1 MRVLHVSHG
10 HPAFIAGGA
19 EIASF
24 ELFNRMVQLEYDAFY
39 MARVGPPTH
48 FRRPGTPFQSV
59 SGETKRVVLFYTDRF
74 DLFFLSQVDQA
85 AITLHFREFLE
96 SLRPDVVHF
105 SHTLHL
111 GIETIRQVR
120 NVLPRAAIV
129 YTLHEFLPICAAD
142 GRMIR
147 TRDRSLCDHATPLR
161 CHECFPDRTPQEF
174 FLRELFIKSHL
185 WNVDAFIAPS
195 QFLLDRYLSWG
206 LPQDK
211 VHLIENGR
219 SLQKEAPARTAAPGE
234 GRGCIGYFGQLNPD
248 KGLQVLLAAMQIL
261 TERGHRDIHLR
272 IHGANLDKQSPQF
285 QAGFKES
292 LARTPDNVTVL
303 PHYVQADLPSLME
316 KVDWVVVPST
326 WWENAPLSI
335 QEAFMHRRPV
345 ICSNIGGMAEKVRDD
360 VDGLHFRVNDPDS
373 LADTLIRA
381 AHTEGLWERLR
392 ESIRPVFPVDQSV
405 AAHVAL
411 YRSLSNLVLA

>member
-1 MRVLHVSHG
+1 MRILHVSHG

-24 ELFNRMVQLEYDAFY
+24 ELFNCMAQLEYDAFY

-48 FRRPGTPFQSV
+48 LRRPGTPFQSV
-59 SGETKRVVLFYTDRF
+59 PGDTKREVLFYADHF
-74 DLFFLSQVDQA
+74 DSFFLSQNEQT

-105 SHTLHL
+105 THTLYL
-111 GIETIRQVR
+111 GIEMVRQVR

-185 WNVDAFIAPS
+185 RNVDAFVAPS
-195 QFLLDRYLSWG
+195 RFLLDRYLSWG

-211 VHLIENGR
+211 LHLIENGR
-219 SLQKEAPARTAAPGE
+219 SLQNEAPARTAAPGE

-248 KGLQVLLAAMQIL
+248 KGLQVLLAAMRIL

-272 IHGANLDKQSPQF
+272 IHGANLEKQSPQF
-285 QAGFKES
+285 QASLKES
-292 LARTPDNVTVL
+292 LARTPDNVTVF
-303 PHYVQADLPSLME
+303 PEYEQGDLPSLMQE
-316 KVDWVVVPST
+316 VDWVVVPST

-360 VDGLHFRVNDPDS
+360 VDGLHFKVDDAHS
-373 LADTLIRA
+373 LADTLLRA

-392 ESIRPVFPVDQSV
+392 ESIRPVFPINQAV

-411 YRSLSNLVLA
+411 YKSLSNGVLA

>member
-1 MRVLHVSHG
+1 MRILHVSHG

-24 ELFNRMVQLEYDAFY
+24 ELFKRMVQLEYDAFY

-48 FRRPGTPFQSV
+48 LRRPGTPFQSIP
-59 SGETKRVVLFYTDRF
+59 GETKREVLFYTDRF
-74 DLFFLSQVDQA
+74 DLFFFSQEEQA
-85 AITLHFREFLE
+85 ALTLHFREFLE

-105 SHTLHL
+105 SHTLFL
-111 GIETIRQVR
+111 GIEMVRQVR
-120 NVLPRAAIV
+120 NVLPHSAIV

-147 TRDRSLCDHATPLR
+147 MRDRSLCDHATPLR
-161 CHECFPDRTPQEF
+161 CHECFPDRTPQDF

-185 WNVDAFIAPS
+185 QNVDAFVAPS
-195 QFLLDRYLSWG
+195 QFLLDRYVSWG

-211 VHLIENGR
+211 LHLIENGR
-219 SLQKEAPARTAAPGE
+219 CLQEEAPLRAAPPGE
-234 GRGCIGYFGQLNPD
+234 GRVCIGYFGQLNPD
-248 KGLQVLLAAMQIL
+248 KGLQVLLAAMKIL

-272 IHGANLDKQSPQF
+272 IHGANLDMQSPEF
-285 QAGFKES
+285 QASLKES
-292 LARTPDNVTVL
+292 LAQTPDNVTVL
-303 PHYVQADLPSLME
+303 PQYVQSDLPGLMKE
-316 KVDWVVVPST
+316 VDWVVVPST

-360 VDGLHFRVNDPDS
+360 IDGLHFRVNDAQS
-373 LADTLIRA
+373 LADTLLRA

-392 ESIRPVFPVDQSV
+392 ESIRPVFSVDRAVV
-405 AAHVAL
+405 AHAGL
-411 YRSLSNLVLA
+411 YRSLSNGVLA